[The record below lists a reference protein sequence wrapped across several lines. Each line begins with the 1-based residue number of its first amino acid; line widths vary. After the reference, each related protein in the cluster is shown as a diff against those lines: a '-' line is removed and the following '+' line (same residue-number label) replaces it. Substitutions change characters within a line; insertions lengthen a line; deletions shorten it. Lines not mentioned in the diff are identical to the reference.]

1 MSPQP
6 NEELKPYTVEV
17 DDHSDDCGTVYR
29 LKGPNVGILSKDEE
43 LLKERAE
50 DFNLGFEMGR
60 RSQEAP
66 QGKREWSLEVEDA
79 RTLAAYW
86 LMTDERSRREM
97 WQSDIKKICE
107 QLLKATEVQAAL
119 SGGGDERWEK
129 EAPVAPV
136 RKWEADRKAIA

>member
-107 QLLKATEVQAAL
+107 QLLKATEVQSAL
-119 SGGGDERWEK
+119 SGGGDERWNK
-129 EAPVAPV
+129 
-136 RKWEADRKAIA
+136 R